1 MQDGLRDLC
10 QAALEAIDAGKSL
23 IVLSDRGTSSSHAP
37 IPMMIA
43 VGRLHH
49 FLIDHGK
56 RRKASIIAETAE
68 PRDIHHYATL
78 IGYGA
83 NAINPY
89 MAFEIV
95 TELFE
100 KDEIKDFETPQQAIL
115 KYRTSAS
122 KGILKI
128 MSKMGISTV
137 TSYCGAQIFE
147 AIGLDEDIIEQC
159 FRGTPCQ
166 FGGMGLNQFAEDV
179 LKRHAKATVS
189 YTHLRAHET

>member
-1 MQDGLRDLC
+1 
-10 QAALEAIDAGKSL
+10 
-23 IVLSDRGTSSSHAP
+23 
-37 IPMMIA
+37 MMIA

-56 RRKASIIAETAE
+56 RMKASIIAETAE

-100 KDEIKDFETPQQAIL
+100 KDEIKDFETVGVVI
-115 KYRTSAS
+115 
-122 KGILKI
+122 
-128 MSKMGISTV
+128 
-137 TSYCGAQIFE
+137 
-147 AIGLDEDIIEQC
+147 
-159 FRGTPCQ
+159 CQ
-166 FGGMGLNQFAEDV
+166 RQRYAF
-179 LKRHAKATVS
+179 KVS
-189 YTHLRAHET
+189 C